1 MLDDL
6 VYFKFYSKAG
16 TDSLRYKYEVELEG
30 VSLCHWRTLSK
41 TIEKTYNIW

>member
-16 TDSLRYKYEVELEG
+16 TDSLRYKYEVEEG